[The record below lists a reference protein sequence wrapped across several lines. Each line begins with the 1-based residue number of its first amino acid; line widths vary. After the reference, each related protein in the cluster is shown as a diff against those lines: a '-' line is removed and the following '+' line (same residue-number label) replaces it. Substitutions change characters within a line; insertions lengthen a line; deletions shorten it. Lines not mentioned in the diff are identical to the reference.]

1 MKLNCLATL
10 ACAICLAIC
19 FSVVSPLAVGQ
30 TFSARPVPDEIDLQ
44 GPSDAKADAKEDAK
58 AARQGDGE
66 VVELQGVLNP
76 IERLRLATRDPG
88 IVEKIC
94 VEVGDKIEAGDIVA
108 ILDRKIFSA
117 EANAAA
123 SQLAAAKE
131 EAKNE
136 VDLEFAKISYE
147 LNQKIAQR
155 SELARRQFAKSVSK
169 TELERLQLEAEQSR
183 LSGVQAEQQQKINS
197 LTVALQKDRFEVAA
211 LRLENRT
218 IKSKIGGTI
227 VEIFNAPGEYV
238 APGQPIARIL
248 NLNRLKVVCAGRLNK
263 LDPDEIPEDA
273 VFKIKRG
280 GEEETYPAK
289 ITFVSP
295 EIDPVRQTYSIW
307 AEIENTDNKL
317 KSGLV
322 GKLEF
327 SK

>member
-1 MKLNCLATL
+1 MTFNCLARL
-10 ACAICLAIC
+10 VCAICFALC
-19 FSVVSPLAVGQ
+19 FSIASPPAIGQ
-30 TFSARPVPDEIDLQ
+30 TILDRPGPDNGE
-44 GPSDAKADAKEDAK
+44 EK
-58 AARQGDGE
+58 AAGQGSE
-66 VVELQGVLNP
+66 TVELQGVLNP
-76 IERLRLATRDPG
+76 IEKLRLATRDPG

-94 VEVGDKIEAGDIVA
+94 VEVGDTIEAGDIVA

-117 EANAAA
+117 EVNAAT
-123 SQLAAAKE
+123 SELAAAKQ
-131 EAKNE
+131 EAKDE
-136 VDLEFAKISYE
+136 VDLEFAKISYAV
-147 LNQKIAQR
+147 NQKIYER
-155 SELARRQFAKSVSK
+155 SELARQQFAKSVSK
-169 TELERLQLEAEQSR
+169 TELERLRLESERTR
-183 LSGVQAEQQQKINS
+183 LSGVQAQQQQKINE
-197 LTVALQKDRFEVAA
+197 LTASLQKDRLEIAT

-248 NLNRLKVVCAGRLNK
+248 NLNRLKVVCSGRLDQ
-263 LDPDEIPEDA
+263 LDPEEIPEDA
-273 VFKIKRG
+273 VFKIKKG
-280 GEEETYPAK
+280 DQIKSFPAK

-307 AEIENTDNKL
+307 AEIENPNNEL